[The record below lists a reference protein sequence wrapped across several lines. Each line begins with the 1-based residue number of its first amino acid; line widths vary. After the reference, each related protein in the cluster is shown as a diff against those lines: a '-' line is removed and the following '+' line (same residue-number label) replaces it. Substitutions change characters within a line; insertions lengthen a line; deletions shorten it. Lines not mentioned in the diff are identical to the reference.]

1 MAPHNA
7 EVEAYRTL
15 AAHMQDLMG
24 QIAWDSYCAQLEKI
38 EQDHIQRMLSGDKNE
53 FDYFKG
59 RIEGL
64 REAVHLPA
72 QIVKQAKGMLT
83 DG

>member
-1 MAPHNA
+1 MAPLSA
-7 EVEAYRTL
+7 SVEAYRTL
-15 AAHMQDLMG
+15 AAHMTDLMG

-53 FDYFKG
+53 FDYMKG

-83 DG
+83 DA